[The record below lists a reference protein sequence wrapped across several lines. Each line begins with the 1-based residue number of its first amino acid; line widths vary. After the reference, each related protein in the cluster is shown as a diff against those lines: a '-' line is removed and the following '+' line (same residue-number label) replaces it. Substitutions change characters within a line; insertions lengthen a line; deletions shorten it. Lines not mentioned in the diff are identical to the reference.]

1 MILGGE
7 PYVLYQTNN
16 TLDLDEYEFYMKET
30 FPEIKLLRQVN
41 SLGRIVIVGD
51 GQVQSCKDLRLKNPM
66 ANLTF
71 NTSAEHQFHIPG
83 ASMLW
88 DTYQGF

>member
-41 SLGRIVIVGD
+41 SFGRIVIVGD
-51 GQVQSCKDLRLKNPM
+51 GQV
-66 ANLTF
+66 
-71 NTSAEHQFHIPG
+71 
-83 ASMLW
+83 
-88 DTYQGF
+88 